1 MNARHVT
8 QEELERYVVDA
19 LEPVEAAALEAHVA
33 ACPRCAGA
41 LAAEARIEVALHEV
55 LPRAREIEA
64 VAPAPSRAVRS
75 PGLRLPRPAPWV
87 LMAAAAALVLVCLPH
102 AGRGPLPL
110 PSGRELPGA
119 GDGDPSALLS
129 SARAPVAAPAGGS
142 DEGALLCALSPAARA
157 LCLASQGPFC
167 GPLPADE
174 SSP

>member
-41 LAAEARIEVALHEV
+41 LAAEARLEVALHEV
-55 LPRAREIEA
+55 LPPARAIEA
-64 VAPAPSRAVRS
+64 VAPAPSRAVRA
-75 PGLRLPRPAPWV
+75 GGLPRPAPWV

-110 PSGRELPGA
+110 PSGRELPGLI
-119 GDGDPSALLS
+119 DGDPSALLS
-129 SARAPVAAPAGGS
+129 AARAPVLPAAAG
-142 DEGALLCALSPAARA
+142 DEGTLLCALSPASRA
-157 LCLASQGPFC
+157 LCLASQGPSC
-167 GPLPADE
+167 GPQPADE
-174 SSP
+174 SAP